1 MRCVQDR
8 THDSRIFELQCHEG
22 KSGGFHILRETMA
35 KAKQIRIKCNG
46 RAPAGIKLALVTR
59 FDELVGWRD
68 IAVDWTDPEGVHSM
82 RVASRRLRSA
92 LRDFMPY
99 VRKRR
104 LAPVLKRL
112 KSLADALGEVRD
124 HDVAILAL
132 EKIQKQAPKE
142 SSAALREFI
151 EARNQLRDEAR
162 KELEAVLAGEQL
174 AELQS
179 TFAARVDEAVASSE
193 RKNKQPPA
201 KPELTFAEMSRAII
215 LARLKDF
222 EKLSN
227 ALFKPLD
234 AEALHDLRIAVKRLR
249 YALELFQRCWGR
261 SMSTHA
267 KRAARIQTALGDLHD
282 CDVWLASVGKQI
294 VRARKQNEH
303 QRVKGLVALLNHLN
317 KVRTKQLRR
326 ALVRWGEWEAHDTS
340 GRIRAA
346 LAPKEAVETPLELP
360 VVEAE
365 PSATQLAGEQMRQ
378 GL

>member
-1 MRCVQDR
+1 
-8 THDSRIFELQCHEG
+8 
-22 KSGGFHILRETMA
+22 MA

-46 RAPAGIKLALVTR
+46 PASAGIKLALVTR

-68 IAVDWTDPEGVHSM
+68 IALDWTDPEGVHSM

-92 LRDFMPY
+92 LRDFRPY

-104 LAPVLKRL
+104 LAPILKRL
-112 KSLADALGEVRD
+112 KNLADALGEVRD
-124 HDVAILAL
+124 HDVAIHAL
-132 EKIQKQAPKE
+132 EEIQKQAPKE
-142 SSAALREFI
+142 SSTALQEFI

-162 KELEAVLAGEQL
+162 RELEAVLAGEEL

-179 TFAARVDEAVASSE
+179 TFAGRIEEAVASSE
-193 RKNKQPPA
+193 RKNKRPRPE
-201 KPELTFAEMSRAII
+201 PELTFADMSRAII
-215 LARLKDF
+215 LARLKEI

-234 AEALHDLRIAVKRLR
+234 AEALHDMRIAVKRLR

-282 CDVWLASVGKQI
+282 CDVWLASAGKQI

-303 QRVKGLVALLNHLN
+303 HRVKGLVALLNHLN

-326 ALVRWGEWEAHDTS
+326 ALLRWGEWEAHDTS
-340 GRIRAA
+340 GKIRAA
-346 LAPKEAVETPLELP
+346 LALKEEIETLSELP

-365 PSATQLAGEQMRQ
+365 ATQLAGEQMRQ

>member
-1 MRCVQDR
+1 
-8 THDSRIFELQCHEG
+8 
-22 KSGGFHILRETMA
+22 MA
-35 KAKQIRIKCNG
+35 KAKQIRIKCN
-46 RAPAGIKLALVTR
+46 RPAPAGIKLALVTR

-68 IAVDWTDPEGVHSM
+68 IALDWTDAEGVHSM

-132 EKIQKQAPKE
+132 ERIQKQAPKE
-142 SSAALREFI
+142 SSAALMEFI
-151 EARNQLRDEAR
+151 EARNQLREEAR

-179 TFAARVDEAVASSE
+179 TFVARIDEAIALSE
-193 RKNKQPPA
+193 RKNKRFAGEPQ
-201 KPELTFAEMSRAII
+201 LTFADMSRAII
-215 LARLKDF
+215 LARLKEF

-227 ALFKPLD
+227 ALFKPLES
-234 AEALHDLRIAVKRLR
+234 EALHDLRIAVKRLR

-282 CDVWLASVGKQI
+282 CDVWLASAGKQI

-303 QRVKGLVALLNHLN
+303 HRVKGLVALLNYLN

-340 GRIRAA
+340 GKIRAA
-346 LAPKEAVETPLELP
+346 VTPKEDVETPPQLP

-365 PSATQLAGEQMRQ
+365 TNATQLTGEQMRQ